1 MCKLPKIVPCGRNTK
16 DRNAKYPY
24 CRPMKRINKNT
35 PKTAFELSKKEI
47 LDRCKRKQ
55 ANPKE
60 RII

>member
-1 MCKLPKIVPCGRNTK
+1 
-16 DRNAKYPY
+16 
-24 CRPMKRINKNT
+24 MKRINKNT